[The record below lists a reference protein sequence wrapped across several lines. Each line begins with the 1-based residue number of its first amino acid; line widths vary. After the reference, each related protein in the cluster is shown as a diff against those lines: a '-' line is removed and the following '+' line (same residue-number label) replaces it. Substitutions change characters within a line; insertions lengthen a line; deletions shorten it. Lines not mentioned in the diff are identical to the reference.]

1 MSARISRRN
10 FSLWTND
17 KGPRVSLHRNLSDKT
32 VPQNHN
38 DEYLDARGFQILD
51 ADYLGRSKERLD
63 EQLQSIKTRI
73 SSTLQNYEQDVELCD
88 EAEIEQVCK
97 FHWASDIEAVEEY
110 IKVSVVSL
118 QLG

>member
-1 MSARISRRN
+1 M
-10 FSLWTND
+10 
-17 KGPRVSLHRNLSDKT
+17 KE
-32 VPQNHN
+32 PQNHN

-73 SSTLQNYEQDVELCD
+73 SSTLMNYEQDMELCE

-110 IKVSVVSL
+110 IKVFL
-118 QLG
+118 TKTTWN